1 VDSDSVRLAAMVGHA
16 AAAWSLAYG
25 LLGLYWTLGG
35 AGFPFGVENDP
46 YAAKV
51 SVLEHL
57 RQDTAAPAIAV
68 LGLGAALVA
77 LAMAHGRAQGLPGA
91 VLLGFAWT
99 MAVALAVVLPDVRP
113 LTSLARTPIVLIGMP
128 FGWPPGIGLS
138 TLYPWPVLNQLCSS
152 WAGCCGLPPLS
163 PTSAG
168 SGTPVATAAAPTP
181 PPAGSPPPAPP
192 AGADGRPWSRSRCP
206 SCMP

>member
-1 VDSDSVRLAAMVGHA
+1 MTIGKLDPQGRGRPPWTPIRSGWPQWVGYA
-16 AAAWSLAYG
+16 AAAWSLVYG

-35 AGFPFGVENDP
+35 GGFPFGVENDP

-99 MAVALAVVLPDVRP
+99 MAVALAVVLPDVR
-113 LTSLARTPIVLIGMP
+113 R
-128 FGWPPGIGLS
+128 
-138 TLYPWPVLNQLCSS
+138 
-152 WAGCCGLPPLS
+152 
-163 PTSAG
+163 
-168 SGTPVATAAAPTP
+168 
-181 PPAGSPPPAPP
+181 
-192 AGADGRPWSRSRCP
+192 
-206 SCMP
+206 